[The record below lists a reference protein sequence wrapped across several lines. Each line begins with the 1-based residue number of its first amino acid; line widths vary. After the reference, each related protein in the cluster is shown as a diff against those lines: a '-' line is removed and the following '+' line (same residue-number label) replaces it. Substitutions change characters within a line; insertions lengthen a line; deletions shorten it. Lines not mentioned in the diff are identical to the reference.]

1 MVKLT
6 QEEINKRLK
15 LHKMW
20 LNGEDGGVRAD
31 LKGENL
37 RGADLRSADLRRTN
51 LEGADLRGADLRG
64 ADLRSA
70 DLRRTNLEGADL
82 RCADLRRTNLEGAD
96 LKYASLKDANLSDT
110 DLRGV
115 DFDYSCLPLW
125 CGSLKANFD
134 DRVVIQLLYHLLS
147 IAKYSSNMSD
157 ELKSLLLTDELKAVA
172 NKFHRTE
179 ECGEI

>member
-20 LNGEDGGVRAD
+20 LNGEDGRVRAD
-31 LKGENL
+31 LRGENL
-37 RGADLRSADLRRTN
+37 RGADLRDADLRCAK
-51 LEGADLRGADLRG
+51 LECADLKYADLRY
-64 ADLRSA
+64 
-70 DLRRTNLEGADL
+70 ADL

-96 LKYASLKDANLSDT
+96 LKYVSLKGANLSDT

-134 DRVVIQLLYHLLS
+134 DRMVIQLLYHLLS